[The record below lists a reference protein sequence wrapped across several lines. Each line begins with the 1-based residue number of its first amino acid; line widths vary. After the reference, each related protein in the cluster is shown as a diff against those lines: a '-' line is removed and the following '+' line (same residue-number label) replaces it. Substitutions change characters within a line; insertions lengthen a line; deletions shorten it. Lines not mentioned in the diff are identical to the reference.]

1 MSIKNATTHQPS
13 ANQKKFQQKGA
24 ARPEGSSELEEGQFC
39 NADFH
44 VIATKHG
51 WTMGS
56 YTNNDGTTGFILSN
70 GQSMFHFDIN
80 GNIVLATGKP
90 GQSGCG
96 GKVIIHAKDHHEQTD
111 TYNLHVRGNDDEA
124 EREGSAA
131 SGGAPKKT
139 PAYSI
144 YVEGDV
150 AIESQGG
157 DIGIKGD
164 NITLNAIN
172 NLILRAGENIN
183 LESGEGQ
190 GKINVVATDVNVDS
204 SFARF
209 TTSGGFYVDGSGE
222 FSVNQKDK
230 PGSSASINT
239 IGDVNHV
246 ITGKYMIRSTGDM
259 QFESTGGHLLHKAV
273 RGGMATVVNG
283 SSSETVR
290 GTKKIKVLGKSSSP
304 KGQADPPLKLDLG
317 PGSQGSLDIKAAS
330 YINVKAVGASVI
342 DSTVIDLKAKGALN
356 LNGKS
361 IFLN

>member
-13 ANQKKFQQKGA
+13 ANQKKLQDKGA
-24 ARPEGSSELEEGQFC
+24 ARPEGAADLEEGQFC
-39 NADFH
+39 NDDFH

-56 YTNNDGTTGFILSN
+56 YTNSDGSTGFILSN

-96 GKVIIHAKDHHEQTD
+96 GKVVIHSNNHHESTGS
-111 TYNLHVRGNDDEA
+111 YNLHVKGNDE
-124 EREGSAA
+124 ESEKEGSAA
-131 SGGAPKKT
+131 TGDVKST

-157 DIGIKGD
+157 DVGLKGD
-164 NITLNAIN
+164 NITINAIN

-190 GKINVVATDVNVDS
+190 GKITAIATDVNVDS
-204 SFARF
+204 SFTRF
-209 TTSGGFYVDGSGE
+209 TTSGGFYVEGTGE
-222 FSVNQKDK
+222 FEVNQKDK
-230 PGSSASINT
+230 VGASASINT
-239 IGDVNHV
+239 KGDINHV
-246 ITGKYMIRSTGDM
+246 VEGKYSLKTRGDYTV
-259 QFESTGGHLLHKAV
+259 ESETGHLLFKAS
-273 RGGMATVVNG
+273 RGGIATDVKGKSYESVG
-283 SSSETVR
+283 
-290 GTKKIKVLGKSSSP
+290 GTKETKILGRSTSA
-304 KGQADPPLKLDLG
+304 KGQQDPAYKIDIG
-317 PGSQGSLDIKAAS
+317 ASQKGSLDIKGAS
-330 YINVKAVGASVI
+330 YFNARFVGKSAF
-342 DSTVIDLKAKGALN
+342 DSTTLDIKAKGALKM
-356 LNGKS
+356 NGKS